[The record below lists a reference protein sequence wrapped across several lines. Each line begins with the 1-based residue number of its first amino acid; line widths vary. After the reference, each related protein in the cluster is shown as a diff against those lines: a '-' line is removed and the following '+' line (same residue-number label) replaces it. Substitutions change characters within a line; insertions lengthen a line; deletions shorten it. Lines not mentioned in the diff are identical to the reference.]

1 MSVSDHFTA
10 PRMQGLAGT
19 ESAKRATTFL
29 FKNFDLLVTYNSLL
43 TWNLAS

>member
-19 ESAKRATTFL
+19 ESSKRVTTFL
-29 FKNFDLLVTYNSLL
+29 FKNLDLLVT
-43 TWNLAS
+43 